1 MRREPS
7 SERRE
12 PSSEWRG
19 RGSEWRERVPSV
31 LVSALS
37 AAFGV
42 TLLEVTTVLSQSI
55 AANDVTGSSVHL
67 AVLLDTVAFVF
78 IAIAVY
84 VSAIVTAN
92 TFATVIAGRTRT
104 IALLRLIGSSASDQR
119 RAVAREGLQV
129 GILGALLGMIAG
141 TAVTMI
147 LTTIAIA
154 RDLIPGIG
162 YHLVPPV
169 VFLPVVA
176 VILTTWLASWIGSR
190 RVLDVSPMEA
200 TGSAVERTSEQAAR
214 RRGRNVVAGL
224 LFFGGIALLILGTLV
239 GLVSA
244 LGVLIG
250 VLGGILSFT
259 GLVLGAQLI
268 MPVALRLTGRMF
280 GRGAPARLAAENAVR
295 YPERSSRST
304 IGLVIGVTLITM
316 FAVAEASFQSMI
328 EAAQRAEPETYQG
341 TDSVLTA
348 VVVIF
353 SVLIGFSALIAAL
366 GMVNT
371 LSLSVLQRTREI
383 GLLRALGFTGRQV
396 RGMILAES
404 AQLTIAA
411 VVVGLVLGTFYGWA
425 GAQSLLGTM
434 NGGPGFVP
442 PVLPLGLLV
451 AVVVGSVVLIAA
463 ASVAPSRRATRI
475 APVAALS
482 VQ

>member
-1 MRREPS
+1 MRRE
-7 SERRE
+7 
-12 PSSEWRG
+12 
-19 RGSEWRERVPSV
+19 WREHIPSV
-31 LVSALS
+31 LVAALS

-42 TLLEVTTVLSQSI
+42 ALLEITTVLSQSI
-55 AANDVTGSSVHL
+55 AANDVTGSSGYVH
-67 AVLLDTVAFVF
+67 VLLDIVAFVF
-78 IAIAVY
+78 IAIAIY
-84 VSAIVTAN
+84 VSAIVTSN

-104 IALLRLIGSSASDQR
+104 IALFRLIGSSASDQR
-119 RAVAREGLQV
+119 KAVAREGLRV
-129 GILGALLGMIAG
+129 GILGALLGMIVG

-154 RDLIPGIG
+154 RGVIPGIG

-169 VFLPVVA
+169 VFLPVAA

-200 TGSAVERTSEQAAR
+200 TGSAVERTTEQAGH
-214 RRGRNVVAGL
+214 RRGRNVIASV
-224 LFFGGIALLILGTLV
+224 LFLGGIAALVLGMLV
-239 GLVSA
+239 GLVNP

-250 VLGGILSFT
+250 VVGGILSFT
-259 GLVLGAQLI
+259 GLVLGAQLV

-280 GRGAPARLAAENAVR
+280 GRTAPARLAAENAVR

-304 IGLVIGVTLITM
+304 IGLVIGVTLVTM
-316 FAVAEASFQSMI
+316 FAVALESMQAMI
-328 EAAQRAEPETYQG
+328 KAAHDAEPGTYAG
-341 TDSVLTA
+341 TDTVLTS

-353 SVLIGFSALIAAL
+353 SVLIGFSALIAAI

-383 GLLRALGFTGRQV
+383 GLLRALGFTAKQV
-396 RGMILAES
+396 RTMILAES

-434 NGGPGFVP
+434 SGGPGLVP

-451 AVVVGSVVLIAA
+451 AVVAGSAILIAA
-463 ASVAPSRRATRI
+463 ASVTPSRRATRI